1 MDEGS
6 IGFLHFIFIEATL
19 AFVVFQDHPRSACA
33 GNGDGQAN
41 QKNDRGPS
49 PRSSEQISNFQENV
63 MADQKAPQMQAT
75 LGLTGLTSNA
85 MALIAPGAFLWLTF
99 FIQATTGVAGQPST
113 APAMWMGIFAALLL
127 CLATAVAYAEISKL
141 YPGTGS
147 SYYYAEQALLSKD
160 KAFKYA
166 RVAKFIVGWG
176 SHLYYWVYPGVM
188 VATTGI
194 FVGYVVGFLYPTFIS
209 GSNPGP
215 VFMALV
221 AIVFSFF
228 VAWIAQKGAG
238 ASTAVNLAINV
249 VQISALVVFSV
260 LALGYR
266 ANHPAGAPA
275 FNYDGQ
281 SLATYTYQFATNPKD
296 GSIIR
301 DASGV
306 PMPQLDKAGKP
317 VPFTID
323 YPAADS
329 SGNMLTHTSAAS
341 VVGVHN
347 LNWVFI
353 QATVAILILVG
364 FESVTAMG
372 GEAKNPTKHIPIAV
386 IASLLIQGLICYLF
400 EYFAANYF
408 LNSGYTMQSAAGS
421 AAPIGDMMII
431 VGDALLGQGH
441 GKYFML
447 AEAVTVFL
455 ALIGT
460 TLSCMNTGARVTYA
474 MGKDDE
480 APEHFGMLHAESLSP
495 RRAIWTLAVISAVI
509 GTIAVSLVFADA
521 SAPTD
526 ATIAALPHGIL
537 SSFGYT
543 SHDKLAAL
551 PNSLLTIT
559 LTSNFGTFILYA
571 LSCFLCIVAY
581 HKRPD
586 HNFLLHTLIPG
597 FGLLANL
604 TCMGFYLAGPFF
616 NLGTKMEPLSA
627 LGISGLWGLYG
638 AIYFLRSSKAKGKSV
653 LLESKDALS

>member
-1 MDEGS
+1 
-6 IGFLHFIFIEATL
+6 
-19 AFVVFQDHPRSACA
+19 
-33 GNGDGQAN
+33 
-41 QKNDRGPS
+41 
-49 PRSSEQISNFQENV
+49 

-99 FIQATTGVAGQPST
+99 YIQATTGTT
-113 APAMWMGIFAALLL
+113 APAMWLGIFAALLL

-147 SYYYAEQALLSKD
+147 SYYYAEQALLSRD

-188 VATTGI
+188 VAVTGV
-194 FVGYVVGFLYPTFIS
+194 FVGYVVGFLYPNVMS

-215 VFMALV
+215 LFMALIAV
-221 AIVFSFF
+221 LFSIF
-228 VAWIAQKGAG
+228 VGWIASKGAG

-249 VQISALVVFSV
+249 IQISALLVFSV
-260 LALGYR
+260 LAIGYR
-266 ANHPAGAPA
+266 TSHPAGTPA
-275 FNYDGQ
+275 FQYDGQ
-281 SLATYTYQFATNPKD
+281 TLATYDYQYATAKD

-301 DASGV
+301 DSATQA
-306 PMPQLDKAGKP
+306 PLPLLDAAGKK
-317 VPFTID
+317 VLFVID
-323 YPAADS
+323 YPEKDPA
-329 SGNMLTHTSAAS
+329 SGAFLSHTSATS
-341 VVGVHN
+341 VIAPHN
-347 LNWVFI
+347 ISFMFI

-364 FESVTAMG
+364 FESVTSMG

-386 IASLLIQGLICYLF
+386 IASLLIQGLVCYLI

-408 LNSGYTMQSAAGS
+408 LNSGYTMASASSS

-431 VGDALLGQGH
+431 VGDALLGHGN

-447 AEAVTVFL
+447 AEAFTVFL

-480 APEHFGMLHAESLSP
+480 APEHFGILHAKSLSP
-495 RRAIWTLAVISAVI
+495 RKAIWTLVAISAVI
-509 GTIAVSLVFADA
+509 GVIAVSLVFGDA
-521 SAPTD
+521 GAPTD
-526 ATIAALPHGIL
+526 AAIAALPHGIF
-537 SSFGYT
+537 SSFGYL
-543 SHDKLAAL
+543 SHDKLASL
-551 PNSLLTIT
+551 PNSLLVVT

-571 LSCFLCIVAY
+571 LSCFLCIVAFW
-581 HKRPD
+581 KRPD
-586 HNFLLHTLIPG
+586 FNVVLHLLIPG

-604 TCMGFYLAGPFF
+604 VCMAFYLISPVFG
-616 NLGTKMEPLSA
+616 LGTFKEPLLA
-627 LGISGLWGLYG
+627 LLISGIWGAYG
-638 AIYFLRSSKAKGKSV
+638 ACYFVLSSKKKGKAM
-653 LLESKDALS
+653 LLEAK

>member
-1 MDEGS
+1 M
-6 IGFLHFIFIEATL
+6 L
-19 AFVVFQDHPRSACA
+19 
-33 GNGDGQAN
+33 
-41 QKNDRGPS
+41 
-49 PRSSEQISNFQENV
+49 
-63 MADQKAPQMQAT
+63 MAEQKAPQMQAT

-99 FIQATTGVAGQPST
+99 YIQATTGST
-113 APAMWMGIFAALLL
+113 APAMWIGIFAALLL

-147 SYYYAEQALLSKD
+147 SYYYAEQAMLSKE

-166 RVAKFIVGWG
+166 RISKFIVGWG

-194 FVGYVVGFLYPTFIS
+194 FVGYVLGFLFPAFLS

-215 VFMALV
+215 VFMGLV

-238 ASTAVNLAINV
+238 ASTAVNIAINI

-266 ANHPAGAPA
+266 ASHPTGSPA
-275 FNYDGQ
+275 FQYDSQ
-281 SLATYTYQFATNPKD
+281 TLSTYTYQFATAKD
-296 GSIIR
+296 GSILR
-301 DASGV
+301 DSGGTPLPLV
-306 PMPQLDKAGKP
+306 GNDGKP
-317 VPFTID
+317 VPYTIS
-323 YPAADS
+323 YPEKDA
-329 SGNMLTHTSAAS
+329 SGNFLTHPSAWS
-341 VVGVHN
+341 VVSAHN
-347 LNWVFI
+347 INWMFI

-364 FESVTAMG
+364 FESVTSMG

-386 IASLLIQGLICYLF
+386 IASLLIQGLVCYLF

-408 LNSGYTMQSAAGS
+408 LNSGYTMQSAASS

-431 VGDALLGQGH
+431 VGDGLLGHGH

-447 AEAVTVFL
+447 AEAFTVFL

-474 MGKDDE
+474 MGKDE
-480 APEHFGMLHAESLSP
+480 EVPEHFGILHARSLTP
-495 RRAIWTLAVISAVI
+495 RRAIWTLAVISAII
-509 GTIAVSLVFADA
+509 GCVAVSLAFGDA
-521 SAPTD
+521 GAPTD
-526 ATIAALPHGIL
+526 AAIAALPHGIL

-543 SHDKLAAL
+543 NHAAMAAL

-581 HKRPD
+581 HNRPD
-586 HNFLLHTLIPG
+586 HSFLRHTLIPG

-604 TCMGFYLAGPFF
+604 VCMAFYIIAPAFG
-616 NLGTKMEPLSA
+616 LGTFKEPLLA
-627 LGISGLWGLYG
+627 LGISAIWGIYG
-638 AIYFLRSSKAKGKSV
+638 AIYFLKTSKAKGKSV
-653 LLESKDALS
+653 LLPSKQTVS

>member
-1 MDEGS
+1 M
-6 IGFLHFIFIEATL
+6 LMA
-19 AFVVFQDHPRSACA
+19 
-33 GNGDGQAN
+33 
-41 QKNDRGPS
+41 
-49 PRSSEQISNFQENV
+49 EQN
-63 MADQKAPQMQAT
+63 APQMQAT

-99 FIQATTGVAGQPST
+99 AIQANTGVAGQPST
-113 APAMWMGIFAALLL
+113 APAMWIGILAALAL

-188 VATTGI
+188 VAVTGV
-194 FVGYVVGFLYPTFIS
+194 FCGYIVGFLWPNVMS

-221 AIVFSFF
+221 AVVFSFF
-228 VAWIAQKGAG
+228 VAWIAAKGAG

-249 VQISALVVFSV
+249 IQISALIVFSV

-266 ANHPAGAPA
+266 ANHPAGSPA
-275 FNYDGQ
+275 FQYDSQ
-281 SLATYTYQFATNPKD
+281 TLATYSYQFQTDKTGAPL
-296 GSIIR
+296 R
-301 DASGV
+301 DASGN
-306 PMPQLDKAGKP
+306 PLPLLDPAGKP

-323 YPAADS
+323 YTERDATGAFLAHP
-329 SGNMLTHTSAAS
+329 NAAS
-341 VVGVHN
+341 VVAPHKISY
-347 LNWVFI
+347 LFI

-364 FESVTAMG
+364 FESVTSMG

-386 IASLLIQGLICYLF
+386 IASLLIQGLVCYLI

-408 LNSGYTMQSAAGS
+408 LNSGYTMTAASGS

-447 AEAVTVFL
+447 AEAVTVFF

-480 APEHFGMLHAESLSP
+480 APEHFGILHAGSLSP
-495 RRAIWTLAVISAVI
+495 RKAIWTLAVISAVI
-509 GTIAVSLVFADA
+509 GVIGVTLVFGDA
-521 SAPTD
+521 AAPSD
-526 ATIAALPHGIL
+526 ATIAALPHGL
-537 SSFGYT
+537 FSSVGYL

-551 PNSLLTIT
+551 PNSLLAIT

-571 LSCFLCIVAY
+571 LSCFLCIVAF
-581 HKRPD
+581 HGRPD
-586 HNFLLHTLIPG
+586 YSFLKHTLIPG
-597 FGLLANL
+597 FGLVANL
-604 TCMGFYLAGPFF
+604 VCMGFYVAGPFF
-616 NLGTKMEPLSA
+616 NLGTKMEPLCA
-627 LGISGLWGLYG
+627 LGISGAWGLYG
-638 AIYFLRSSKAKGKSV
+638 AIYFIRSSQAKGKSV
-653 LLESKDALS
+653 LLAAK

>member
-1 MDEGS
+1 
-6 IGFLHFIFIEATL
+6 
-19 AFVVFQDHPRSACA
+19 
-33 GNGDGQAN
+33 
-41 QKNDRGPS
+41 
-49 PRSSEQISNFQENV
+49 
-63 MADQKAPQMQAT
+63 MAEQKAPEMQAT

-99 FIQATTGVAGQPST
+99 YIQATTGTT
-113 APAMWMGIFAALLL
+113 APAMWLGIFGALLL

-166 RVAKFIVGWG
+166 RVAKFVVGWG

-194 FVGYVVGFLYPTFIS
+194 FIGYVVGFLYPNAMS

-215 VFMALV
+215 LFMALIAV
-221 AIVFSFF
+221 VFSIF
-228 VAWIAQKGAG
+228 VGWIASKGAG

-249 VQISALVVFSV
+249 IQISALVVFSFIAIGHRV
-260 LALGYR
+260 S
-266 ANHPAGAPA
+266 HPEGAAA
-275 FNYDGQ
+275 FQYDGQ
-281 SLATYTYQFATNPKD
+281 TLATYTYQFATDKT
-296 GSIIR
+296 GATIR

-306 PMPQLDKAGKP
+306 PQPLLDATGKQ
-317 VPFTID
+317 VPFTISYAEKD
-323 YPAADS
+323 A
-329 SGNMLTHTSAAS
+329 SGNFLAHTSAAS
-341 VVGVHN
+341 VVSPHKFSY
-347 LNWVFI
+347 LFI

-364 FESVTAMG
+364 FESVTSMG

-386 IASLLIQGLICYLF
+386 IASLLIQGLVCYLI

-408 LNSGYTMQSAAGS
+408 LNSGYSMQSASSS

-431 VGDALLGQGH
+431 VGDWLLGQGH

-447 AEAVTVFL
+447 AEAFTVFL

-480 APEHFGMLHAESLSP
+480 APEHFGILHAGSLSP
-495 RRAIWTLAVISAVI
+495 RKAIWTLVAISAVI
-509 GTIAVSLVFADA
+509 GVIAVSLVFGDA
-521 SAPTD
+521 GAPTD
-526 ATIAALPHGIL
+526 AAIKSLPQGL
-537 SSFGYT
+537 FSSWGYL
-543 SHDKLAAL
+543 SHDQLAAL

-571 LSCFLCIVAY
+571 LSCLLCIIAF
-581 HKRPD
+581 HNRPD
-586 HNFLLHTLIPG
+586 YSFVRHTLIPG

-604 TCMGFYLAGPFF
+604 VCMAFYLISPVFG
-616 NLGTKMEPLSA
+616 LGTFKEPLLA
-627 LGISGLWGLYG
+627 LGISAVWGIYG
-638 AIYFLRSSKAKGKSV
+638 AIYFLRSSKSKGKEI
-653 LLESKDALS
+653 LLTSK

>member
-1 MDEGS
+1 MMQVEPT
-6 IGFLHFIFIEATL
+6 FRRTL
-19 AFVVFQDHPRSACA
+19 
-33 GNGDGQAN
+33 
-41 QKNDRGPS
+41 
-49 PRSSEQISNFQENV
+49 
-63 MADQKAPQMQAT
+63 MADQKTPQMQAT

-99 FIQATTGVAGQPST
+99 YIQATTGST
-113 APAMWMGIFAALLL
+113 APTMWLGIFAALLL
-127 CLATAVAYAEISKL
+127 CLATAVAYAEVSKL

-147 SYYYAEQALLSKD
+147 SYYYAEQAILSKD
-160 KAFKYA
+160 KFFRYA

-194 FVGYVVGFLYPTFIS
+194 FIGYVVGFLYPGFMS

-221 AIVFSFF
+221 AIAFSFF

-238 ASTAVNLAINV
+238 ASTSVNLAINI
-249 VQISALVVFSV
+249 VQISALMVFSV

-266 ANHPAGAPA
+266 ASHPSGTPG
-275 FNYDGQ
+275 FQYDGQ
-281 SLATYTYQFATNPKD
+281 TLATYSYQFATAKD
-296 GSIIR
+296 GSTVR

-306 PMPQLDKAGKP
+306 PVPLTDATGKP
-317 VPFTID
+317 VPFQIT
-323 YPAADS
+323 YPAKDS
-329 SGNMLTHTSAAS
+329 SGNFLTHSSAAS
-341 VVGVHN
+341 VIAPHKFSF
-347 LNWVFI
+347 VFI

-364 FESVTAMG
+364 FESAMG
-372 GEAKNPTKHIPIAV
+372 GEARNPTKHIPMAV
-386 IASLLIQGLICYLF
+386 IGSLLIQGLICYLI

-431 VGDALLGQGH
+431 VGDGLLGHGN

-447 AEAVTVFL
+447 AEAFTVFL

-474 MGKDDE
+474 MGKDNE
-480 APEHFGMLHAESLSP
+480 APEHFGILHAKSLSP
-495 RRAIWTLAVISAVI
+495 RRAIWTLALISAII
-509 GTIAVSLVFADA
+509 GVIAVSLAFADA
-521 SAPTD
+521 GAPAD
-526 ATIAALPHGIL
+526 ASIAALPHGIF
-537 SSFGYT
+537 SSFGYST
-543 SHDKLAAL
+543 HDRMAAL

-571 LSCFLCIVAY
+571 LSCLLCIIAY
-581 HKRPD
+581 HRRHD
-586 HNFLLHTLIPG
+586 YNIVRHLLIPG

-604 TCMGFYLAGPFF
+604 TCMAFYLISPVFG
-616 NLGTKMEPLSA
+616 LGTFKEPLLALFISA
-627 LGISGLWGLYG
+627 AWGIYG
-638 AIYFLRSSKAKGKSV
+638 GVYFIRSSKAKGRAV
-653 LLESKDALS
+653 LLISR

>member
-1 MDEGS
+1 
-6 IGFLHFIFIEATL
+6 
-19 AFVVFQDHPRSACA
+19 
-33 GNGDGQAN
+33 
-41 QKNDRGPS
+41 
-49 PRSSEQISNFQENV
+49 
-63 MADQKAPQMQAT
+63 MAEQKAPQMQAT

-99 FIQATTGVAGQPST
+99 FIQATTGTPTT
-113 APAMWMGIFAALLL
+113 APDMWWGILLALML
-127 CLATAVAYAEISKL
+127 CLATAVSYAEISKL

-166 RVAKFIVGWG
+166 RIAKFIVGWG

-194 FVGYVVGFLYPTFIS
+194 FVGYVVGFLYPNFIS

-238 ASTAVNLAINV
+238 ASTAVNLAINI
-249 VQISALVVFSV
+249 VQISALMVFSV

-266 ANHPAGAPA
+266 ANHPTGATA
-275 FNYDGQ
+275 FQYDAQ

-296 GSIIR
+296 GSTIR
-301 DASGV
+301 DASGT
-306 PMPQLDKAGKP
+306 PMPLLDSAGKP
-317 VPFTID
+317 VPYVIS
-323 YPAADS
+323 YPEKDS
-329 SGNMLTHTSAAS
+329 SGNFLTHTTAAS
-341 VVGVHN
+341 VVSPHHFS
-347 LNWVFI
+347 WVFI

-364 FESVTAMG
+364 FESVTSMG

-386 IASLLIQGLICYLF
+386 IASLLIQGLVCYLI

-447 AEAVTVFL
+447 GEAVTVFL

-480 APEHFGMLHAESLSP
+480 APEHFGLLHAESLTP
-495 RRAIWTLAVISAVI
+495 RRAIWTLAAISAVL
-509 GTIAVSLVFADA
+509 GTLAVTLVFADG

-537 SSFGYT
+537 SSFGYST
-543 SHDKLAAL
+543 HDKLAAL

-571 LSCFLCIVAY
+571 LSCFLCMVAFN
-581 HKRPD
+581 KRPD
-586 HNFLLHTLIPG
+586 YSLVRHTLIPA
-597 FGLLANL
+597 FGLIANL
-604 TCMGFYLAGPFF
+604 VCMAFYLIGPFMGY
-616 NLGTKMEPLSA
+616 GTSKEPLLA
-627 LGISGLWGLYG
+627 LGISGIWGIYG
-638 AIYFLRSSKAKGKSV
+638 AIYFLRTSKIKGKAV
-653 LLESKDALS
+653 LLESR

>member
-1 MDEGS
+1 M
-6 IGFLHFIFIEATL
+6 LM
-19 AFVVFQDHPRSACA
+19 P
-33 GNGDGQAN
+33 
-41 QKNDRGPS
+41 
-49 PRSSEQISNFQENV
+49 
-63 MADQKAPQMQAT
+63 DQKAPQMQAT

-99 FIQATTGVAGQPST
+99 YIQATTGTT
-113 APAMWMGIFAALLL
+113 APAMWLGIFGALLL
-127 CLATAVAYAEISKL
+127 CLATAVAYAEISKI

-188 VATTGI
+188 VAVTGV
-194 FVGYVVGFLYPTFIS
+194 FVGYVVGFLYPAFLS

-221 AIVFSFF
+221 AVAFSFF

-238 ASTAVNLAINV
+238 ASTAVNLAINI
-249 VQISALVVFSV
+249 VQISALLVFSV

-266 ANHPAGAPA
+266 TSHPSGTPG
-275 FNYDGQ
+275 FQYDSQ
-281 SLATYTYQFATNPKD
+281 TLATYTYQFATAKD
-296 GSIIR
+296 GSTMR
-301 DASGV
+301 DTTGA
-306 PMPQLDKAGKP
+306 PLPLLDAAGKP
-317 VPFTID
+317 VPFQIT
-323 YPAADS
+323 YPEKDA
-329 SGNMLTHTSAAS
+329 SGNFLTHTSAAS
-341 VVGVHN
+341 VIAPHKFSF
-347 LNWVFI
+347 LFI

-364 FESVTAMG
+364 FESVTSMG
-372 GEAKNPTKHIPIAV
+372 GEAKNPSKHIPIAV
-386 IASLLIQGLICYLF
+386 IASLLIQGLVCYLI

-408 LNSGYTMQSAAGS
+408 LNSGYTMQSAASS

-431 VGDALLGQGH
+431 VGDALLGHGN

-447 AEAVTVFL
+447 VDAFTVFL

-480 APEHFGMLHAESLSP
+480 APEHFGVLHAKSLTP

-509 GTIAVSLVFADA
+509 GVIAVSLVFADA
-521 SAPTD
+521 GAPTD
-526 ATIAALPHGIL
+526 AAITALPHGIF
-537 SSFGYT
+537 SNFGYA
-543 SHDKLAAL
+543 SHDTLAAL

-571 LSCFLCIVAY
+571 LSCFLCIVAF
-581 HKRPD
+581 HNRPD
-586 HNFLLHTLIPG
+586 YNVVRHLLIPG

-604 TCMGFYLAGPFF
+604 VCMAFYLISPIFG
-616 NLGTKMEPLSA
+616 LGTFKEPLLA
-627 LGISGLWGLYG
+627 LGISAAWGIYG
-638 AIYFLRSSKAKGKSV
+638 AIYFLRSSKVKGKAI
-653 LLESKDALS
+653 LLESRESI